1 MDTIETKLAA
11 ALEGIV
17 AKDAEIT
24 EARASIEKVAAENME
39 LTTKV
44 AELTTALDG
53 VLADKAALVEKVSAL
68 ESSAVSASEEA
79 AKIAASVGVAPVES
93 APAAPV
99 AATTEDIRA
108 TFLAMPF
115 GVERTAFFNANKK
128 AILGLR

>member
-1 MDTIETKLAA
+1 MDTIESKLAA

-53 VLADKAALVEKVSAL
+53 VLADKTALAAKVAAL

-79 AKIAASVGVAPVES
+79 AKIAASVGVSPVES
-93 APAAPV
+93 APAGDEVPKLTV
-99 AATTEDIRA
+99 LEQY
-108 TFLAMPF
+108 LALS
-115 GVERTAFFNANKK
+115 GVERAAFFAANKN
-128 AILGLR
+128 AIYSAMRG

>member
-44 AELTTALDG
+44 AELTTALNG
-53 VLADKAALVEKVSAL
+53 VLADKTALLEKVAAL

-93 APAAPV
+93 APAGDETPKLSV
-99 AATTEDIRA
+99 LEQY
-108 TFLAMPF
+108 LALS
-115 GVERTAFFNANKK
+115 GVERANFFAANKA
-128 AILGLR
+128 AIYSAMRG